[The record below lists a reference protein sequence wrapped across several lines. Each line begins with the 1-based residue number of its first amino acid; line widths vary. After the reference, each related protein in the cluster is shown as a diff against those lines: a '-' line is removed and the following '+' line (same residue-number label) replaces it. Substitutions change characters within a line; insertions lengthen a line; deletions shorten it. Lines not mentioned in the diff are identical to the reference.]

1 MSPVGRTC
9 LELASAR
16 NRQRQWQ
23 RCRGQFWG
31 HKTNT
36 KRTRTTTATKKLSAK
51 LSSLQLK
58 HNNNSKEAQA
68 KASFHLITIK
78 LSHRCVWAALLFLL
92 LLLFLSPLWT
102 AREEGECKE
111 STKSTHRIHTIHTQI
126 EGRLGLHSLF
136 LVKFCAVFATA
147 VVVVVV
153 VTIFI
158 CGLWPSGL
166 SRFLA
171 KSLVGVSLLPAT
183 FVSLC
188 THAHT
193 EEQSHT
199 LRTLSVAPTIR
210 LYLLIA
216 HNLYNSQI
224 TIIITANIT
233 HTHTHEE

>member
-1 MSPVGRTC
+1 MAEV
-9 LELASAR
+9 
-16 NRQRQWQ
+16 QRSVLRPQNKHEKNQ
-23 RCRGQFWG
+23 
-31 HKTNT
+31 NNNSN
-36 KRTRTTTATKKLSAK
+36 KKLSAK

-58 HNNNSKEAQA
+58 HNNNKNNSRAKNLAQA

-78 LSHRCVWAALLFLL
+78 LSHRCVWATLL

-126 EGRLGLHSLF
+126 EGRLGHHSLF
-136 LVKFCAVFATA
+136 LVKFCAVFA
-147 VVVVVV
+147 VVVV

-188 THAHT
+188 THTHT
-193 EEQSHT
+193 QRNSHT
-199 LRTLSVAPTIR
+199 HYAP
-210 LYLLIA
+210 
-216 HNLYNSQI
+216 
-224 TIIITANIT
+224 
-233 HTHTHEE
+233 

>member
-1 MSPVGRTC
+1 MRV
-9 LELASAR
+9 SA
-16 NRQRQWQ
+16 
-23 RCRGQFWG
+23 
-31 HKTNT
+31 
-36 KRTRTTTATKKLSAK
+36 
-51 LSSLQLK
+51 
-58 HNNNSKEAQA
+58 E
-68 KASFHLITIK
+68 
-78 LSHRCVWAALLFLL
+78 L
-92 LLLFLSPLWT
+92 LLLFLPPLWT

-126 EGRLGLHSLF
+126 EGRLGHHSLF
-136 LVKFCAVFATA
+136 LVKFCAVFAAA

-188 THAHT
+188 THTHT

-233 HTHTHEE
+233 HTHKHTRGVSQSFRRARAAE